1 MSSSCLTSITMSSY
15 FFKILAILL
24 AMTGIVEKAQA
35 TVAKNNTKVENQ
47 SKTISTIL
55 QCDTSD
61 GWKNLDA
68 NHTTK
73 DCKDGHCFG
82 TWLTGKY

>member
-1 MSSSCLTSITMSSY
+1 MMSYY

-24 AMTGIVEKAQA
+24 AITGIVEKAQA
-35 TVAKNNTKVENQ
+35 TTVAKNNTKVENQ
-47 SKTISTIL
+47 SKNTSKVL
-55 QCDTSD
+55 QCDTSQ
-61 GWKNLDA
+61 GWEKLDA
-68 NHTTK
+68 NHTAK